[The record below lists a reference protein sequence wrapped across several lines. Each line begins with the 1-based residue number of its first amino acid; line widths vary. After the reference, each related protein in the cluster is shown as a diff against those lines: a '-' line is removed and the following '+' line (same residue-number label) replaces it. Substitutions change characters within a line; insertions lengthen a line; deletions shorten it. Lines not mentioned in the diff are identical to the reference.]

1 MPGMTQE
8 ERDQLEENRWLK
20 TIQKTFKK
28 MISDYRWDL
37 LDLTDTEMNIITYV
51 MNAENAGEL
60 PVLVDERLVD
70 YIIEK
75 IKKQL
80 KNLNT
85 KGL

>member
-1 MPGMTQE
+1 MTQE